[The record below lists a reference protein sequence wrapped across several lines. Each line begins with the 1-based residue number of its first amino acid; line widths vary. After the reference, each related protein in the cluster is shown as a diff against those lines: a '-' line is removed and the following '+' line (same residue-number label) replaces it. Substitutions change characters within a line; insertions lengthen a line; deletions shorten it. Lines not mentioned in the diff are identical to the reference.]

1 MQSGVDKNDSRGNED
16 DAKQNDTF
24 TPQSWAELIEWRPSY
39 PEVIHKWLQVMGRLV
54 LRTKVRD
61 DDELGDLIVGCMFAS
76 HRDINDLMTLT
87 HTDSHHG
94 AQYCLRALFERV
106 VTLKYLCQNPEHL
119 PDFKAYDA
127 VDWDQI
133 ISGIYQ
139 EAGISMQPESRENLS
154 KRAAELRK
162 KHKQEKCPVCK
173 NQRPVSWTRVDSRQM
188 AKQVGL
194 DHLYLMS
201 FTIPSKLMHPTLWGT
216 RDRLTRNTPL
226 YNTLHCMHHLLI
238 EILMIHRRHFI
249 GRQYIT
255 PIMGNAI
262 LDFLSVYVYSQTS
275 FDGVLRRG
283 QERNGQ
289 RIYYGF

>member
-1 MQSGVDKNDSRGNED
+1 MKFSEEEKDNRENDDGKKES
-16 DAKQNDTF
+16 DAS
-24 TPQSWAELIEWRPSY
+24 TPQTWAELIEWRSNY
-39 PEVIHKWLQVMGRLV
+39 PDIIHKWLQVMGRLI

-76 HRDINDLMTLT
+76 HRDINDLMTLS

-94 AQYCLRALFERV
+94 AQYCLRALFERI
-106 VTLKYLCQNPEHL
+106 VTLKYLCQKPEYL
-119 PDFKAYDA
+119 QDFKDYDA

-133 ISGIYQ
+133 INGIS
-139 EAGISMQPESRENLS
+139 ESFGISMEPEAREDLS

-162 KHKQEKCPVCK
+162 KNKQEKCSVCK
-173 NQRPVSWTRVDSRQM
+173 NQRPTSWTRVDSRQM
-188 AKQVGL
+188 AKLVGL
-194 DHLYLMS
+194 DHLYLMA

-238 EILMIHRRHFI
+238 EILMIHRRHFM
-249 GRQYIT
+249 GKQYVT

-283 QERNGQ
+283 QERNGE